1 MKKDFNAWNK
11 IKQKTN
17 KQKKVFM
24 PRAGEVCV
32 CSLGLN
38 IGFESNGKNKNFV
51 RPVLVIKSYKKSGAI
66 VLPLT
71 SQYKDNT
78 FHFKL
83 DTHSFVKLSQI
94 RFVDSK
100 RFKRRLFK
108 IDSDTLI
115 EIRDKLF
122 EVI

>member
-1 MKKDFNAWNK
+1 MKKDFDNWNK
-11 IKQKTN
+11 IKQKTDE
-17 KQKKVFM
+17 QKNIFI
-24 PRAGEVCV
+24 PRTGEVCI
-32 CSLGLN
+32 CSLGVN

-51 RPVLVIKSYKKSGAI
+51 RPVLVIKSYRKSGAI

-71 SQYKDNT
+71 SKYKDDI

-83 DTHSFVKLSQI
+83 DAYSFVKLSQI
-94 RFVDSK
+94 RFMDIK

-108 IDSDTLI
+108 IDPDMLVK
-115 EIRDKLF
+115 IRNKLF